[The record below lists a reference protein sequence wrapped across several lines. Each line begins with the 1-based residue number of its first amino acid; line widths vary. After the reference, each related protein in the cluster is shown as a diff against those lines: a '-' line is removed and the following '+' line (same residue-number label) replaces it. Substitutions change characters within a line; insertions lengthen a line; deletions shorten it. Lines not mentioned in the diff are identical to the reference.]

1 MENIKEKIEE
11 VAGKLKGD
19 AGLMESFKKDPVK
32 TVEGLLGV
40 DLPDDV
46 LKKVADG
53 VKAKVDLDKLG
64 DAAGSL
70 KDKLKNLF

>member
-1 MENIKEKIEE
+1 MVNIKEKIEE
-11 VAGKLKGD
+11 VTGKLKGD

-32 TVEGLLGV
+32 TVEGLLGI